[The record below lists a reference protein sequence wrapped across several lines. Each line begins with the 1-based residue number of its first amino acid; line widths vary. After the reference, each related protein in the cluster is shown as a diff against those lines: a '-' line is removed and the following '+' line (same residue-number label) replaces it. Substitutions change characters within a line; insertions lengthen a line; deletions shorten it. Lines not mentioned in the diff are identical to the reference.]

1 MGNRHARPLVLLNN
15 GYFPVQVS
23 SEYSSS
29 FTLWS
34 FIMLS
39 NQSVS
44 HTHTPPGFASEH
56 SNMKRSVTC
65 REKVTSLFP

>member
-44 HTHTPPGFASEH
+44 HTHTTG
-56 SNMKRSVTC
+56 VC
-65 REKVTSLFP
+65 